1 MGPLPRMAGFSK
13 GKVFRPLLWWMVV
26 SFALLALRH
35 HQQQERKA
43 TIQFAVSIDGRTGQP
58 PYDAELNQLRFDA
71 GQHSGLGQKKLTI
84 RANDADPFVT
94 NVFVWY
100 GGKNLGNITLSRSRG
115 TLDLSVIPHAL
126 RVEVTNREANRV
138 LYNTTR
144 ESIGL
149 PTGIYQVTARFAR
162 FTTER
167 TTEIAPHRTE
177 RLVIDPGITALA
189 LNSQPTNAEFELN
202 SVMPPEISVR
212 SNTPVTITDLP
223 SGQYELRIWRGDYQK
238 TVPLK
243 LDTSQRMNELS
254 VQFDYGKLTI
264 NSDPSNATIHT
275 SEKMLGQTPNVLILP
290 TGLIRLAVRKEGFQ
304 TTNLTLTLQ
313 VNEERAMTLT
323 LLSVDYIAAM
333 EQARNLASGFS
344 PDLDRAL
351 EEVNKA
357 LQIRPGDEAALQLKQ
372 STAFNKH
379 LRDARQFRRNRDF
392 AKALVEVASAL
403 QLNATDADALA
414 LKLALEKEYQSFLQA
429 VAEGRRALL
438 RKIFEETEANFLHKD
453 LFPAQTMQFTGELS
467 TVRAR
472 IVEKLSGNPAWNI
485 GRNEIVDQ
493 DVAIVQGAIR
503 SFGIRQNTLLV
514 IGQTAENE
522 VTVHFKLWIYTLSN
536 KVQITLGGVS
546 DESFVP
552 LHSSSPAIG
561 AIGAEGRRA
570 RYLEEFKKRIQE

>member
-1 MGPLPRMAGFSK
+1 MAGFLK
-13 GKVFRPLLWWMVV
+13 GKVFRPLLCWIVI
-26 SFALLALRH
+26 STGLLALRH

-43 TIQFAVSIDGRTGQP
+43 TILFAVSVEGRTGQP
-58 PYDAELNQLRFDA
+58 PYEAELNQLHFEA
-71 GQHSGLGQKKLTI
+71 GKHSGLGQKKLTI
-84 RANDADPFVT
+84 RANDTDPFVT

-100 GGKNLGNITLSRSRG
+100 GGKNLGNITLPRRRG

-138 LYNTTR
+138 LYNAAR
-144 ESIGL
+144 ESITL
-149 PTGIYQVTARFAR
+149 PTGSYQVTARFAR
-162 FTTER
+162 FTMER
-167 TTEIAPHRTE
+167 TIEIAPHRIE

-189 LNSQPTNAEFELN
+189 LDSQPTNAEFELN
-202 SVMPPEISVR
+202 SVMPPDISVR

-223 SGQYELRIWRGDYQK
+223 SGQYELRIWQGDYQK

-243 LDTSQRMNELS
+243 LNARQSTNQLS

-275 SEKMLGQTPNVLILP
+275 SEKMLGQTPAVLTLP

-313 VNEERAMTLT
+313 VNEERSVELT
-323 LLSVDYIAAM
+323 LLSMGYITAM
-333 EQARNLASGFS
+333 EQARDLASGFS
-344 PDLDRAL
+344 PDLDRAID
-351 EEVNKA
+351 EVNKA
-357 LQIRPGDEAALQLKQ
+357 LQIRPGDQAALQLKQ
-372 STAFNKH
+372 AIAFNKH
-379 LRDARQFRRNRDF
+379 LLDARQFRRDREF
-392 AKALVEVASAL
+392 AKALTEVESAL
-403 QLNATDADALA
+403 EFNTTDTDALA
-414 LKLALEKEYQSFLQA
+414 LKRELEKELQSFLQA
-429 VAEGRRALL
+429 VAEGRRALPQ
-438 RKIFEETEANFLHKD
+438 KIFEETEANFPHKD
-453 LFPAQTMQFTGELS
+453 LFPAQTMQFTGELA

-472 IVEKLSGNPAWNI
+472 IVERLSGNPAWNI
-485 GRNEIVDQ
+485 GRNEVVDQ
-493 DVAIVQGAIR
+493 DVVLVQAAIR

-546 DESFVP
+546 DDSFVP

-561 AIGAEGRRA
+561 AIGAEGRRN